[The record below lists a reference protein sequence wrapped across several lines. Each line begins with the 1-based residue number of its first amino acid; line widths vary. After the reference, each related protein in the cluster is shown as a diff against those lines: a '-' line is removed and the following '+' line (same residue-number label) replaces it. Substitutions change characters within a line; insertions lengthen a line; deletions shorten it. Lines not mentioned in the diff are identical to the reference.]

1 MPDSIVFFAFVGF
14 AAQLVDGALGMA
26 YGVTA
31 TTILLSYGTS
41 PAIASASV
49 HTAEI
54 FTTAASGASHWRLG
68 NLERG
73 LLLRLAGA
81 GMVGGVLGAYV
92 LTAFPGDKIRPF
104 VAMYLL
110 VAGAIVLGRGLRRHR
125 QDHVLGPNK
134 VMLCGLVAGF
144 LDAAGGGGWGLL
156 VTSSLVWGGLT
167 PRKAIGTACLAEFFV
182 TTAVSATF
190 VATIGLQMWPVIL
203 GLIIGGVIAAPI
215 AALAARHMPERAM
228 MITVGMLVMGLSV
241 REILKG
247 LGVV

>member
-1 MPDSIVFFAFVGF
+1 MPDSIAFFAFVGF

-49 HTAEI
+49 HAAEV
-54 FTTAASGASHWRLG
+54 FTTAASGAAHWRLG

-73 LLLRLAGA
+73 LLLRLAGP
-81 GMVGGVLGAYV
+81 GMVGGILGAYV

-110 VAGAIVLGRGLRRHR
+110 VAGAIVLGRGIRRHR
-125 QDHVLGPNK
+125 QDHALGPK
-134 VMLCGLVAGF
+134 QVMLCGLTAGF

-156 VTSSLVWGGLT
+156 VTSSLVWGGLS

-203 GLIIGGVIAAPI
+203 GLIIGGVLAAPI

-228 MITVGMLVMGLSV
+228 MIAVGALVMALSV

-247 LGVV
+247 FGKI